1 MEEIL
6 SSAEQNEQRNTEQ
19 GQTKSKNAIPTPV
32 GTALNVASAKLLP
45 PSPVSCGH
53 NSGYS
58 KKSTVAGGCKTFPYS
73 QIICSPGCSSDTQ
86 CKVTIETWKLLSRF
100 VGVLGRY
107 TTALYYSSEIAAP
120 LSYCL
125 FPCSCAL

>member
-1 MEEIL
+1 VEQIL

-19 GQTKSKNAIPTPV
+19 GQIKIKNAIPTPV
-32 GTALNVASAKLLP
+32 GTALNVASAKLL
-45 PSPVSCGH
+45 SPVSCGH

-58 KKSTVAGGCKTFPYS
+58 KKSTAAGGGKTFPYS

-100 VGVLGRY
+100 VAVLGRY
-107 TTALYYSSEIAAP
+107 ATALYYSSEIDAP
-120 LSYCL
+120 LSCWL
-125 FPCSCAL
+125 VPCSCTL